1 MLKDSD
7 PYFFSIEDARGI
19 TVEVGDKIIR
29 GVTVG
34 QTAITRLGKIIKF
47 TRTPKDYG
55 KISYSMQVQW
65 LVGVEWMMPKKPT
78 TVFVF
83 PDKTNNFFKV
93 DLDDD

>member
-1 MLKDSD
+1 MLRPDD

-19 TVEVGDKIIR
+19 TVEIGDKIIR

-34 QTAITRLGKIIKF
+34 QTATTRLGKIIKF

-55 KISYSMQVQW
+55 RVSYSMQVQW
-65 LVGVEWMMPKKPT
+65 LIGTEWLMLKKPT

-83 PDKTNNFFKV
+83 PEKKNNFFKV
-93 DLDDD
+93 DFDD